1 MAKKEEN
8 TPKAPRLSTIE
19 RLQLQLADAKAKQK
33 ERDAKKVD
41 AIKEQYR
48 AAVVRQQKAEL
59 KVADLVRRITEAV
72 GHDEMVRITEAI
84 DEMVR
89 ITEAIDEMIPV
100 TEAIDEEVNAEID
113 AKIAAADGE
122 ATE

>member
-19 RLQLQLADAKAKQK
+19 RLQLQLAEAEAKQK
-33 ERDAKKVD
+33 ARDAKKVD

-48 AAVVRQQKAEL
+48 AAAARLQKAEL
-59 KVADLVRRITEAV
+59 KVVDLIRRITEAV

-84 DEMVR
+84 DE
-89 ITEAIDEMIPV
+89 
-100 TEAIDEEVNAEID
+100 EVNAEID
-113 AKIAAADGE
+113 AADGE
-122 ATE
+122 VTE

>member
-19 RLQLQLADAKAKQK
+19 RLQLQLAEAEAKQK
-33 ERDAKKVD
+33 ARDAKKVD

-48 AAVVRQQKAEL
+48 AAAARLQKAEL
-59 KVADLVRRITEAV
+59 KVADLIRRITEAV

-84 DEMVR
+84 DQ
-89 ITEAIDEMIPV
+89 
-100 TEAIDEEVNAEID
+100 EVNAEID
-113 AKIAAADGE
+113 AADGE

>member
-19 RLQLQLADAKAKQK
+19 RLQLQLAEAEAKQK
-33 ERDAKKVD
+33 ARDAKKVD

-48 AAVVRQQKAEL
+48 AAVARQQKAEL
-59 KVADLVRRITEAV
+59 KVADLVRHITEAV
-72 GHDEMVRITEAI
+72 GYDEMVRI
-84 DEMVR
+84 
-89 ITEAIDEMIPV
+89 

-113 AKIAAADGE
+113 AADGE
-122 ATE
+122 VTE

>member
-19 RLQLQLADAKAKQK
+19 RLQLQLAEAEAKQK

-48 AAVVRQQKAEL
+48 AAAVRLQKAEL
-59 KVADLVRRITEAV
+59 KVADLIGRITEAV

-84 DEMVR
+84 DQ
-89 ITEAIDEMIPV
+89 
-100 TEAIDEEVNAEID
+100 EVNAEID
-113 AKIAAADGE
+113 AADGE

>member
-19 RLQLQLADAKAKQK
+19 RLQLQLAEAEAKQK
-33 ERDAKKVD
+33 ARDAKKVD

-48 AAVVRQQKAEL
+48 AAAARLQKAEL
-59 KVADLVRRITEAV
+59 KVADLIRRITEAV

-84 DEMVR
+84 DQ
-89 ITEAIDEMIPV
+89 
-100 TEAIDEEVNAEID
+100 EVNAEID
-113 AKIAAADGE
+113 AASGE

>member
-8 TPKAPRLSTIE
+8 TEKAPRLSTIE
-19 RLQLQLADAKAKQK
+19 RLQLQLAEAEAKQK
-33 ERDAKKVD
+33 ARDAKKVD

-48 AAVVRQQKAEL
+48 AAAARLQKAEL
-59 KVADLVRRITEAV
+59 KVADLIRRITEAV

-84 DEMVR
+84 DQ
-89 ITEAIDEMIPV
+89 
-100 TEAIDEEVNAEID
+100 EVNAEID
-113 AKIAAADGE
+113 AADGE

>member
-19 RLQLQLADAKAKQK
+19 RLQRQLAEAEAKQK

-48 AAVVRQQKAEL
+48 AAAARLQKAEL
-59 KVADLVRRITEAV
+59 KVADLIRRITEAV

-84 DEMVR
+84 DQ
-89 ITEAIDEMIPV
+89 
-100 TEAIDEEVNAEID
+100 EVNAEID
-113 AKIAAADGE
+113 AADGE

>member
-19 RLQLQLADAKAKQK
+19 RLQLQLAEAEAKQK

-48 AAVVRQQKAEL
+48 AAAARLQKAEL
-59 KVADLVRRITEAV
+59 KVADLIRRITEAV

-84 DEMVR
+84 DQ
-89 ITEAIDEMIPV
+89 
-100 TEAIDEEVNAEID
+100 EVNAEID
-113 AKIAAADGE
+113 AADGE

>member
-19 RLQLQLADAKAKQK
+19 RLQLQLAEAEAKQK
-33 ERDAKKVD
+33 ARDAKKVD

-48 AAVVRQQKAEL
+48 AAVARQQKAEL
-59 KVADLVRRITEAV
+59 KVADLERHITEAV
-72 GHDEMVRITEAI
+72 GFVEMVRI
-84 DEMVR
+84 
-89 ITEAIDEMIPV
+89 

-113 AKIAAADGE
+113 AADGE
-122 ATE
+122 VTE

>member
-19 RLQLQLADAKAKQK
+19 RLQLQLAEAEAKQK
-33 ERDAKKVD
+33 ARDAKKVD

-48 AAVVRQQKAEL
+48 AAAARLQKAEL
-59 KVADLVRRITEAV
+59 KVADLIRRITEAV

-84 DEMVR
+84 DQ
-89 ITEAIDEMIPV
+89 A
-100 TEAIDEEVNAEID
+100 VNAEID
-113 AKIAAADGE
+113 AASGE

>member
-8 TPKAPRLSTIE
+8 TEKAPRLSTIE
-19 RLQLQLADAKAKQK
+19 RLQLQLAEAEAKQK

-48 AAVVRQQKAEL
+48 AAAARLQKAEL
-59 KVADLVRRITEAV
+59 KVADLIRRITEAV

-84 DEMVR
+84 DQ
-89 ITEAIDEMIPV
+89 
-100 TEAIDEEVNAEID
+100 EVNAEID
-113 AKIAAADGE
+113 AADGE

>member
-19 RLQLQLADAKAKQK
+19 RLQLQLAEAEAKQK

-48 AAVVRQQKAEL
+48 AAAVRLQKAEL
-59 KVADLVRRITEAV
+59 KVADLIRRITEAV

-84 DEMVR
+84 DQ
-89 ITEAIDEMIPV
+89 
-100 TEAIDEEVNAEID
+100 EVNAEID
-113 AKIAAADGE
+113 AANGE